1 MSTSKRPLTEFD
13 RFVSEQQRSQQ
24 LGQQG
29 LVLWLYGLSGCG
41 KSTLANML
49 ERRLM
54 QEGYISYILDGDNL
68 RSGLNSNLGFSAED
82 RHENIRRSAEVAKLM
97 AGMGI
102 ITIASFITPFA
113 SLRAL
118 AKNIIGSSML
128 EVFVDSAFEECQ
140 ARDVKGLY
148 AKAGAGELAQFT
160 GKDSNFERPEHADLQ
175 LQTAGKTPEQS
186 FEQLLAFVRPYLV
199 RMQAPQM

>member
-1 MSTSKRPLTEFD
+1 MSSSKRPLTEFD
-13 RFVSEQQRSQQ
+13 RFVTDRQRCRQ

-49 ERRLM
+49 ERQLM

-68 RSGLNSNLGFSAED
+68 RCGLNNNLGFSAED
-82 RHENIRRSAEVAKLM
+82 RHENIRRSAEVAKLLS
-97 AGMGI
+97 GMGI

-113 SLRAL
+113 SLRGL

-128 EVFVDSAFEECQ
+128 EVFVDTDFAECQ
-140 ARDVKGLY
+140 RRDVKGLY
-148 AKAGAGELAQFT
+148 AKAGAGEVAQFT
-160 GKDSNFERPEHADLQ
+160 GKDSNFERPEHADLH
-175 LQTAGKTPEQS
+175 LQTGGMTPQQS

-199 RMQAPQM
+199 RLQQQD